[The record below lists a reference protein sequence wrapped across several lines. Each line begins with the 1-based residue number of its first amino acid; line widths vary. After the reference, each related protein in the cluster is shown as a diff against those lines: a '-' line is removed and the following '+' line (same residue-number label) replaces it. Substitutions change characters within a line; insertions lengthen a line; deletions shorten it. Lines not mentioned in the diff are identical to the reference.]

1 MELDTPQFKETEAIS
16 CSLQANPATEEMKYS
31 QRTRPE
37 DEIPISEDIPTNYPI
52 SNDPPNPMEEVLP
65 QPQSQSAF
73 PSSEEQVQNL
83 AEELLP
89 LVRTRGQ
96 MRMILDQDPKPAKR
110 AIEVL
115 ETPARKRRGTTG
127 PPRSPSP
134 VDEDSETTLSDVE
147 SSPTP
152 EYPDSE
158 VSEEE
163 TGVRPSIGI
172 DHRYDKSALIFKDDL
187 YWTPRSCNKSFPV

>member
-1 MELDTPQFKETEAIS
+1 MELETPPSQEIEAIS
-16 CSLQANPATEEMKYS
+16 CSLRADPATEQIKYS
-31 QRTRPE
+31 EILLPE
-37 DEIPISEDIPTNYPI
+37 DKTPTSEDIPPNPI
-52 SNDPPNPMEEVLP
+52 SNDPPNAMGEVLP
-65 QPQSQSAF
+65 QPQTQGAF
-73 PSSEEQVQNL
+73 RSSEEQMQSL

-115 ETPARKRRGTTG
+115 EPPVRKKRGTIG
-127 PPRSPSP
+127 RSRVPSP
-134 VDEDSETTLSDVE
+134 LDEDSETTLSDVE
-147 SSPTP
+147 SGSAP

-158 VSEEE
+158 VCEEE
-163 TGVRPSIGI
+163 TRVDPSIEI
-172 DHRYDKSALIFKDDL
+172 DRRYDKSAVILKDGL